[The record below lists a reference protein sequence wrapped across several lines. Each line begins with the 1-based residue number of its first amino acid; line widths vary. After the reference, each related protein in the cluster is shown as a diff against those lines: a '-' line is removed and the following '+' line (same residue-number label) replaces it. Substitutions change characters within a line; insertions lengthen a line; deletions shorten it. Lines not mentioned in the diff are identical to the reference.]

1 MISKSSL
8 NSLSYKDVLLLPQ
21 YSEINSRSDVN
32 LFLENEKYM
41 NIFSA
46 PMKNISEPS
55 FVIELGKLGG
65 VGILHRFFETNKGR
79 YGAVEDIALNCDTYG
94 VSIGIH
100 DFSEELDFV
109 KFAVGK
115 HCNFV
120 CIDTASAYHR
130 NTLEAVRQLNEYRL
144 NNRLYFDIIA
154 GNVVDATGCANL
166 IKFGANVIRI
176 NIGTGLQCLTSTSIG
191 IGCPSLTAI
200 SDCAKIKKQYPD
212 VTLLADGGIYT
223 PGDGLKALAFGASG
237 LMIGSLFGRAEE
249 CENNGLIFGMSSFAL
264 QERMNKT
271 KKSNEGTVTIIPKE
285 EIRPLKEIF
294 SEFTY
299 GLKSGL
305 SYLGCNDINKLDKIN
320 IEYIEV

>member
-8 NSLSYKDVLLLPQ
+8 HSLSYKDVLLLPQ
-21 YSEINSRSDVN
+21 YSEINSRDDVN

-55 FVIELGKLGG
+55 FVIALGKLGG
-65 VGILHRFFETNKGR
+65 VGVLHRFFDTNQER
-79 YGAVEDIALNCDTYG
+79 YQAVEAIASNCDIYG

-100 DFSEELDFV
+100 DFGEELDFV
-109 KFAVGK
+109 KFAVDK

-130 NTLEAVRQLNEYRL
+130 NTLEAVRQLSEFRR
-144 NNRLYFDIIA
+144 NNNLYFDIIA

-166 IKFGANVIRI
+166 VKYGANIIRM

-200 SDCAKIKKQYPD
+200 SDCAKIKKQYPNI
-212 VTLLADGGIYT
+212 TLLADGGIYT
-223 PGDGLKALAFGASG
+223 PGDALKALAFGASG
-237 LMIGSLFGRAEE
+237 LMIGSLFGRAKE
-249 CENNGLIFGMSSFAL
+249 CENNGIIF
-264 QERMNKT
+264 
-271 KKSNEGTVTIIPKE
+271 
-285 EIRPLKEIF
+285 
-294 SEFTY
+294 
-299 GLKSGL
+299 
-305 SYLGCNDINKLDKIN
+305 
-320 IEYIEV
+320 